1 MLLFSVLCCHM
12 RGRQRKGRKRG
23 RKSKRSNQETEEEIM
38 SDQRKKETRKDRE
51 DVLSHADMG
60 RNTEYTETLGATA
73 FYRILAKDA
82 DFLGHPF
89 VCRLKVLTPQASL
102 VRSQG
107 VWSLWGQTSCPG
119 PTSQTCYLWEQY
131 VLLLPDLPV
140 FRAKP
145 EMWTLSLYKTTL
157 WAKQNISLGTVSAR
171 VDHLNYGQNKATP
184 PSRRWLDAQFSQ
196 PRGGNACRHG
206 WPHHRCILAG
216 GLVASMQGRTFW
228 ISLAVSLLESGTA
241 LRTLVIMS
249 LPVGS

>member
-38 SDQRKKETRKDRE
+38 RDQRKKETRKDRE

-60 RNTEYTETLGATA
+60 RNTDYTETLGAKA

-107 VWSLWGQTSCPG
+107 VWSLWGQTSYPAPPARPVICENSMSCCCQIFQFLEQ
-119 PTSQTCYLWEQY
+119 SQKC
-131 VLLLPDLPV
+131 
-140 FRAKP
+140 
-145 EMWTLSLYKTTL
+145 
-157 WAKQNISLGTVSAR
+157 G
-171 VDHLNYGQNKATP
+171 H
-184 PSRRWLDAQFSQ
+184 
-196 PRGGNACRHG
+196 
-206 WPHHRCILAG
+206 
-216 GLVASMQGRTFW
+216 
-228 ISLAVSLLESGTA
+228 
-241 LRTLVIMS
+241 
-249 LPVGS
+249 